1 MRKKLLS
8 AFAGAALVLSLT
20 AGCQTAPPDI
30 TSDQAAAF
38 QSRVLAITGAVADG
52 GYAAALEALTALETE
67 LDAAAAAGSVSFA
80 RHQRIEAAM
89 TAVRADVQAAIDAQA
104 VPEPEP
110 APIPSPAPA
119 PKKTTAPVPEETTP
133 APETDAE
140 KKAREKAE
148 DEAEDEA
155 RKAEEEKKKAEEK
168 AAEDAREAEEKAAED
183 AKKKAERDGKKPE
196 APAPKSAPTDAPAQ
210 AEVSPSND

>member
-1 MRKKLLS
+1 VRKKLLS
-8 AFAGAALVLSLT
+8 AFAGATLVLSLT
-20 AGCQTAPPDI
+20 AGCQSTPPDI
-30 TSDQAAAF
+30 TLDQAEAF
-38 QSRVLAITGAVADG
+38 QSRVLAITGAVAEG
-52 GYAAALEALTALETE
+52 GYAAALDALTALETE

-110 APIPSPAPA
+110 APAPA
-119 PKKTTAPVPEETTP
+119 PEKTTAPVQEITP

-148 DEAEDEA
+148 EEA
-155 RKAEEEKKKAEEK
+155 RKAGEEERKAAEQS
-168 AAEDAREAEEKAAED
+168 AEDAREAAEKARED
-183 AKKKAERDGKKPE
+183 AKKKAERDAKNTE
-196 APAPKSAPTDAPAQ
+196 TPAPEDD
-210 AEVSPSND
+210 EED

>member
-20 AGCQTAPPDI
+20 TGCQTAPPDI
-30 TSDQAAAF
+30 TADQAKAF

-110 APIPSPAPA
+110 APAPTRAPA
-119 PKKTTAPVPEETTP
+119 PEKTTTPVPEETTP

-148 DEAEDEA
+148 DEAK
-155 RKAEEEKKKAEEK
+155 KAEEEQEKAEEE
-168 AAEDAREAEEKAAED
+168 AAEDAREAAEKAAED
-183 AKKKAERDGKKPE
+183 AKKKAEEDAKNNST
-196 APAPKSAPTDAPAQ
+196 PAPKSAPTEAPAQ
-210 AEVSPSND
+210 AEVSWSNG